1 MIDLKKDATQFLC
14 CPVCHGELALETEMI
29 SGDEVVSGF
38 LECNKCRIDY
48 KIHDEIPDFVLPD
61 LMNRTDEKWMRAY
74 DGMARSY
81 DLMMGIIIPFFS
93 LGSEPFERRTW
104 VNQLRAKPG
113 DHVLDISTGTG
124 RNLQLLA
131 KKVGQNGRISAMDI
145 SNGALS
151 YAKAKTRKGKP
162 KNVDLQRANASYLP
176 YKNNT
181 FDAIIHVGGINTF
194 GDKKKALEEMI
205 RVAKPGG
212 WMVIVDEGL
221 APSEQN
227 SFVGKFLL
235 KTNGL
240 YACKPPTELLPKKVA
255 GLQVRWKIIANRFL
269 PIWPF
274 YNMEFQK
281 SAA

>member
-1 MIDLKKDATQFLC
+1 MIDVKKDSTQFLC
-14 CPVCHGELALETEMI
+14 CPICHSELILDSEKI

-38 LECNKCRIDY
+38 LRCKACRTEY
-48 KIHDEIPDFVLPD
+48 KIRDEIPDFVLSEF
-61 LMNRTDEKWMRAY
+61 MNRTDEKWMRAY

-81 DLMMGIIIPFFS
+81 DLLMCILIPFFS

-104 VNQLRAKPG
+104 VNQLQAKPG

-124 RNLQLLA
+124 RNLPLLA
-131 KKVGQNGRISAMDI
+131 KKVGEKGRISAMDI

-151 YAKAKTRKGKP
+151 YAKAKTKNRKW
-162 KNVDLQRANASYLP
+162 KNVELQRANASCLP
-176 YKNNT
+176 YKNNA
-181 FDAIIHVGGINTF
+181 FNAVFHVGGINTF
-194 GDKKKALEEMI
+194 GDKKKALDEMI
-205 RVAKPGG
+205 RVARPSSRI
-212 WMVIVDEGL
+212 VIVDEGL

-227 SFVGKFLL
+227 SFIGKFLL
-235 KTNGL
+235 RTNGL
-240 YACKPPTELLPKKVA
+240 YACKPPTELLPKKVK
-255 GLQVRWKIIANRFL
+255 GLQVRWKIIVNRFL